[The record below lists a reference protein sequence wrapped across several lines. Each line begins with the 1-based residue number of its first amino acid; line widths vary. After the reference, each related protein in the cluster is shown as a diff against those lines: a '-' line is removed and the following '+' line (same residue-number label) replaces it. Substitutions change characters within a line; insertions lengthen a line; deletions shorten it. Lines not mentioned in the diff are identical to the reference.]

1 MRVTGLIDG
10 FGTNSG
16 YSGMQPSSVT
26 ARAMTLVG
34 EWIDNWVANRE
45 KRDVI
50 PAAGKFRLVG
60 APICRLPIRFGPAY
74 GCVLVDLES
83 RWYRAQYQARSPGG
97 QNPLDIAAMNLFI
110 RVEEVDQFCRDISAR
125 RMQTSST

>member
-1 MRVTGLIDG
+1 
-10 FGTNSG
+10 
-16 YSGMQPSSVT
+16 
-26 ARAMTLVG
+26 MTLMG

-83 RWYRAQYQARSPGG
+83 HWYRARYQARSPGG
-97 QNPLDIAAMNLFI
+97 QNPLDITAMNLFI
-110 RVEEVDQFCRDISAR
+110 RLEEVDQFCRDIPAR
-125 RMQTSST
+125 RMQTSGT